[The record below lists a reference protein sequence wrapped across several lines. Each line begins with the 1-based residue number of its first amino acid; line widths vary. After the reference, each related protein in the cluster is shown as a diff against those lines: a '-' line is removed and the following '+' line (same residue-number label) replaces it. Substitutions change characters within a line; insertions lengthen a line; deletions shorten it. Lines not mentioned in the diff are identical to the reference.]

1 MSKRKNNKKNSI
13 KGKQKINNS
22 KYIIIHIL
30 SIIVLLLCSTLAY
43 FIAIDESKNISITTE
58 LSKLVYSDNNDTI
71 TVGNLIPIK
80 DEEME
85 EKASKV
91 SFSMEN
97 TGTSTLYSDI
107 SITNIRID
115 EELVNLDFK
124 WALYNDNGEITHSNF
139 RNIHNNKILLT
150 KNIKIKPNQKF
161 NYILYMWISENGDD
175 QNYTISRKMNYKITI
190 TGTQKKGYDLLLD
203 TIKNN
208 NNILNDEPDFSKV
221 AVSQEYYDTL
231 TEDTEVKKSNATVES
246 GLYTGKDEDG
256 DTYYFRGVITNN
268 YVKFNNS
275 EYLWRIV
282 RVNGDNTIRLILD
295 RQDTYVNTMFSQ
307 SYNDAKYVGYTYDN
321 SAPNAGDGTPSTI
334 KTYLDNWYD
343 ENISSYDHLIASTR
357 YCNDTSF
364 GKYYSINSKTAIYYG
379 AYSRLVNDSPNPTF
393 ICPETTNTYGGEYDL
408 KIGLLS
414 ADEAVFAGAK
424 YDMPNL
430 YYYLNHYKY
439 FWVSS
444 PFVFDDIRTHTF
456 YVNNRGT
463 LTYTYNY
470 YGSVAALPV
479 INLKSSVTIKSGNG
493 SSSNPYV
500 IAEY

>member
-208 NNILNDEPDFSKV
+208 NILNDEPDFTKV
-221 AVSQEYYDTL
+221 AVSQNIYDTL
-231 TEDTEVKKSNATVES
+231 TEDTETKKVMLLLNQDYIRVKMKM
-246 GLYTGKDEDG
+246 
-256 DTYYFRGVITNN
+256 VIH
-268 YVKFNNS
+268 
-275 EYLWRIV
+275 
-282 RVNGDNTIRLILD
+282 TIL
-295 RQDTYVNTMFSQ
+295 
-307 SYNDAKYVGYTYDN
+307 
-321 SAPNAGDGTPSTI
+321 
-334 KTYLDNWYD
+334 
-343 ENISSYDHLIASTR
+343 E
-357 YCNDTSF
+357 
-364 GKYYSINSKTAIYYG
+364 
-379 AYSRLVNDSPNPTF
+379 
-393 ICPETTNTYGGEYDL
+393 E
-408 KIGLLS
+408 
-414 ADEAVFAGAK
+414 
-424 YDMPNL
+424 
-430 YYYLNHYKY
+430 
-439 FWVSS
+439 
-444 PFVFDDIRTHTF
+444 
-456 YVNNRGT
+456 
-463 LTYTYNY
+463 
-470 YGSVAALPV
+470 
-479 INLKSSVTIKSGNG
+479 
-493 SSSNPYV
+493 
-500 IAEY
+500 